1 MKNLFLLLAFL
12 LVLPINI
19 SAQSFLD
26 KVLKGVEKTNKILDE
41 TDKMLGSDG
50 SSQSSSRRRKV
61 SGFQIISPHP
71 DIEIQFKRCVISGST
86 AILDLVITNYG
97 KDANIQLG
105 GSSNKVFDDLGN
117 QYPETQVSIA
127 ESGMYGWKEALF
139 PTDVPLKFRLQIYDI
154 SSQATMF
161 KRINLN
167 IYSRSI
173 SFGDPIFLYNVP
185 ITRKDNSV
193 KIVSEEQEIT
203 STQETFPVQTSSGS
217 LESGK
222 EVNEDFAAFEEKFV
236 ANPRFQMLRI
246 KFDNLGYNGEGE
258 KWTQE
263 NWSIFKNK
271 PSSLQESGEY
281 KYEQKLSADQCV
293 QRIWIPD
300 SEFTLEYTYSKIN
313 GKWYLVKAF
322 ERF

>member
-12 LVLPINI
+12 LALPISI

-41 TDKMLGSDG
+41 TDKMLGTGDG
-50 SSQSSSRRRKV
+50 ASSSGRKAGRIK
-61 SGFQIISPHP
+61 GFQIVSPHP
-71 DIEIQFKRCVISGST
+71 DLNVQITRCKGTGTTVLIDFLLTFEGDDKQINFNNNT
-86 AILDLVITNYG
+86 IA
-97 KDANIQLG
+97 
-105 GSSNKVFDDLGN
+105 FDDLGN
-117 QYPETQVSIA
+117 QYRASDIWGGNENVNRYASTLLPS
-127 ESGMYGWKEALF
+127 
-139 PTDVPLKFRLQIYDI
+139 DVPIKCRMQIDNVK
-154 SSQATMF
+154 SNATLF
-161 KRINLN
+161 KRIN
-167 IYSRSI
+167 IYA
-173 SFGDPIFLYNVP
+173 GLDNPIMIYNLP
-185 ITRKDNSV
+185 ITWKDNTATLPP
-193 KIVSEEQEIT
+193 SEPEVA
-203 STQETFPVQTSSGS
+203 PAQTSSGS

>member
-12 LVLPINI
+12 LALPISI

-41 TDKMLGSDG
+41 TDKMLGTGDG
-50 SSQSSSRRRKV
+50 ASSSGRKAGRIK
-61 SGFQIISPHP
+61 GFQIVSPHP
-71 DIEIQFKRCVISGST
+71 DLNVQITRCKGTGST
-86 AILDLVITNYG
+86 VLIDFLLTFEGDDKQINFNNNTIA
-97 KDANIQLG
+97 
-105 GSSNKVFDDLGN
+105 FDDLGN
-117 QYPETQVSIA
+117 QYRASDIWGGNENVNRYASTLLPS
-127 ESGMYGWKEALF
+127 
-139 PTDVPLKFRLQIYDI
+139 DVPIKCRMQIDNVK
-154 SSQATMF
+154 SNATLF
-161 KRINLN
+161 KRIN
-167 IYSRSI
+167 IYA
-173 SFGDPIFLYNVP
+173 GLDNPIMIYNLP
-185 ITRKDNSV
+185 ITWKDNTATLPP
-193 KIVSEEQEIT
+193 SEPEVA
-203 STQETFPVQTSSGS
+203 PAQTSSGS

>member
-12 LVLPINI
+12 LALPISI

-41 TDKMLGSDG
+41 TDKMLGTGDG
-50 SSQSSSRRRKV
+50 ASSSGRKAGRIK
-61 SGFQIISPHP
+61 GFQIVSPHP
-71 DIEIQFKRCVISGST
+71 DLNVQITRCKGTGST
-86 AILDLVITNYG
+86 VLIDFLLTFEGDDG
-97 KDANIQLG
+97 KVRFDYMLSPA
-105 GSSNKVFDDLGN
+105 FDDLGN
-117 QYPETQVSIA
+117 EYKPIELRGGNGDSRRSTFLPA
-127 ESGMYGWKEALF
+127 
-139 PTDVPLKFRLQIYDI
+139 DVPVKCQMRIEGVK
-154 SSQATMF
+154 SNATLF
-161 KRINLN
+161 KRIN
-167 IYSRSI
+167 IYA
-173 SFGDPIFLYNVP
+173 GLDNPIMIYNLP
-185 ITRKDNSV
+185 ITWKDNTATLPP
-193 KIVSEEQEIT
+193 SEPEVA
-203 STQETFPVQTSSGS
+203 PVQTSSGS

-222 EVNEDFAAFEEKFV
+222 EVNEDFATFEEKFV
-236 ANPRFQMLRI
+236 TNPRFQMLRI
-246 KFDNLGYNGEGE
+246 KLDNLGYNGEGE